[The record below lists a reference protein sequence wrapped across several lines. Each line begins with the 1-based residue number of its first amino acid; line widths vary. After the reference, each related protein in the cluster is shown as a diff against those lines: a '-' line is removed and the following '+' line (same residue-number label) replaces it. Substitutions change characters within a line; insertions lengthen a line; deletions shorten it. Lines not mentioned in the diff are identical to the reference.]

1 MKSVI
6 DQFMKCVPKEERK
19 KVLERTDELLSAR
32 RAKEDN
38 GNSTQEVKAQ
48 KKLLV
53 SLQHDEDKQ
62 LRNRKFRQI
71 KDF

>member
-1 MKSVI
+1 
-6 DQFMKCVPKEERK
+6 MKCVPKEERK
-19 KVLERTDELLSAR
+19 KVIERTNELLSAR

-38 GNSTQEVKAQ
+38 ISNSTQEVKAQ